1 MHRRWISARSTF
13 LSASA
18 THRSEWLHN
27 AQDGLESVFRA
38 LSQLTLTCTARLLGD
53 HNKRQQKQ
61 DETPDDE
68 MLARN
73 QSLGCLQTSVASC
86 CFRSNQ
92 PETQLLPCLGPLRGL
107 HPSLGTKEGTVMYK
121 KTGRLK
127 ITAIFT
133 SAERRESQANLWS
146 PNESKREN
154 ETAPD
159 KKYSVAYT

>member
-1 MHRRWISARSTF
+1 
-13 LSASA
+13 
-18 THRSEWLHN
+18 
-27 AQDGLESVFRA
+27 
-38 LSQLTLTCTARLLGD
+38 
-53 HNKRQQKQ
+53 
-61 DETPDDE
+61 
-68 MLARN
+68 
-73 QSLGCLQTSVASC
+73 
-86 CFRSNQ
+86 
-92 PETQLLPCLGPLRGL
+92 
-107 HPSLGTKEGTVMYK
+107 MYK